1 MPGYAREP
9 VILYDTY
16 TISDAN
22 NTFLSQASA
31 STNYLT
37 QISAS
42 NIYLAQSSASNTYL
56 TQSSAS
62 TIYATKTSPVFGGT
76 ANFSNASVIFNSASV
91 SGLSSGGTTI
101 NDNLLYNGAM
111 QINQRGSST
120 SSITSN
126 GYYTIDRWEV
136 RTPAINII
144 GTWTQTVEND
154 APTGSGFRKSVKML
168 CSSADAAPNPSNA
181 TWFMQKLEGQD
192 LQRIAKGTSSAQSL
206 NLSFWVKSNATGTYI
221 AELYDNDNS
230 RAVSKSYTINS
241 SNTWEF
247 KTLSFPAD
255 TTGVLDN
262 DNAYSL
268 SVIMWLAAGSSYTSG
283 TLQTTWASVNSGNRA
298 VGQTNLAASLNN
310 FWQMT
315 GIKLELGTSATSFY
329 FKSYQQDLRECQR
342 YYWRPAFRGAYS
354 NYGIARAQSTTVA
367 NALINLPTPMRAIPT
382 LAEFSTVG
390 LQLPGT
396 STTAATAVNISNP
409 SENAAEVSV
418 SVASGLTAGTWY
430 FLTNNNNAAGYIAI
444 SAEL

>member
-1 MPGYAREP
+1 MTRSRD
-9 VILYDTY
+9 L
-16 TISDAN
+16 AN
-22 NTFLSQASA
+22 LGSVNL
-31 STNYLT
+31 
-37 QISAS
+37 
-42 NIYLAQSSASNTYL
+42 SNTYV

-62 TIYATKTSPVFGGT
+62 STYATRTSPVFAGT

-91 SGLSSGGTTI
+91 SGLSSGGATI
-101 NDNLLYNGAM
+101 NSNLLYNGAM
-111 QINQRGSST
+111 QINQRGSSST
-120 SSITSN
+120 SITSN
-126 GYYTIDRWEV
+126 GYYAIDRWEV
-136 RTPAINII
+136 RTPAINLI

-168 CSSADAAPNPSNA
+168 CSSADAAPNPSNT

-192 LQRIAKGTSSAQSL
+192 LQRINKGTSSAQSL
-206 NLSFWVKSNATGTYI
+206 NLSFWVKANVTGTYI
-221 AELYDNDNS
+221 AELFDNDNS
-230 RAVSKSYTINS
+230 RAVSRSYTINS
-241 SNTWEF
+241 SNVWEF

-268 SVIMWLAAGSSYTSG
+268 AVIMWLASGTSYTSG
-283 TLQTTWASVNSGNRA
+283 TLQTTWASVTNSNRA

-315 GIKLELGTSATSFY
+315 GIKLELGTSATNFD

-367 NALINLPTPMRAIPT
+367 NALVNLPTPMRAIPT
-382 LAEFSTVG
+382 IVEFSALG

-409 SENAAEVSV
+409 TENAIEVSV
-418 SVASGLTAGTWY
+418 AVASGLTSGTWY
-430 FLTNNNNAAGYIAI
+430 FLTNNNNAAGYFGV